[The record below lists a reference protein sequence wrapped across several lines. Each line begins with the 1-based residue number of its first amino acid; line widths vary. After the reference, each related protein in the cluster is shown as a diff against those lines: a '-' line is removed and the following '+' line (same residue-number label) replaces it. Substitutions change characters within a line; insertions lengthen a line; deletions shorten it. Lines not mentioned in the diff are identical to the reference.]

1 MQKRDPAMTDKTHMR
16 QEIEEIPA
24 AAARL
29 LDGSGV
35 AFERAGKA
43 LAEKDPGVVVTVAR
57 GSSDH
62 AALFLKYAVEL
73 TTGVPVASLG
83 PSLASIYDAPLKMGS
98 AAAISISQ
106 SGKSPDIVALA
117 NAARAGGA
125 LTLALVNTI
134 ASPLAEAADQPIDIA
149 AGPEK
154 AVAATKSYVNSII
167 AGLGVLAE
175 WADDAGLRKAL
186 GRLPEDLEKAL
197 GCDWSPLTGSLKD
210 AQSLYVL
217 GRGPSFAIA
226 SEAALKCKE
235 TSELHAEAYSSAEV
249 LHGPVSLVEAR
260 FPVIAFAARDKA
272 EAAIAKTASGMA
284 QKGAAV
290 FLSSDMAEGGAVRL
304 PFVATGHPLT
314 DALAL
319 IVPYYSFIEQLSR
332 ARGFNPDQPVALNK
346 VTETE

>member
-1 MQKRDPAMTDKTHMR
+1 MTDPTHMR
-16 QEIEEIPA
+16 REIDEIPA

-29 LDGSGV
+29 LEGSGK
-35 AFERAGKA
+35 AFASAGKA
-43 LAEKDPGVVVTVAR
+43 LAEKDPGVIVTVAR

-62 AALFLKYAVEL
+62 AALFLKYAIEL

-83 PSLASIYDAPLKMGS
+83 PSLASIYDAKLKMGS
-98 AAAISISQ
+98 AAAICISQ
-106 SGKSPDIVALA
+106 SGKSPDIVALGKS
-117 NAARAGGA
+117 ARAGGA
-125 LTLALVNTI
+125 LTLSLVNTI
-134 ASPLAEAADQPIDIA
+134 ASPLADVTDQPIDIA

-167 AGLGVLAE
+167 AGLAVLAE
-175 WADDAGLRKAL
+175 WAGDAALKKAL
-186 GRLPEDLEKAL
+186 ARLPDDLDKAL
-197 GCDWSPLTGSLKD
+197 ACDWSPLMASLKET
-210 AQSLYVL
+210 QSLYVL

-284 QKGAAV
+284 AKGADV
-290 FLSSDMAEGGAVRL
+290 FLSSDRGEKTTRL

-319 IVPYYSFIEQLSR
+319 IVPYYSFVETLSR
-332 ARGFNPDQPVALNK
+332 ARGLNPDQPVALNK